1 MKKRSLIISISTLV
15 FIGAAYI
22 LGWSSL
28 FTVSSI
34 EITGTNVYLST
45 SIKPGQKLARVE
57 PRVVASE
64 FQKIDWIE
72 SAHVSR
78 DWLTG
83 KVTITLVERTPIAIY
98 NNLAIDRNGASFTL
112 HSQDVSNLPHIQ
124 TSNIESAIIAA
135 DFFASLPSNLA
146 NTVKIVKVTNGES
159 YILRVLLNNS
169 EIELRWGQNI
179 DSALKSKAYFALMAL
194 PENSKVKRIDVSAP
208 HAPIV
213 K

>member
-1 MKKRSLIISISTLV
+1 MKRRSLIISISTLA
-15 FIGAAYI
+15 FIGSAYI

-72 SAHVSR
+72 SADVSR
-78 DWLTG
+78 NWLTG
-83 KVTITLVERTPIAIY
+83 KVTITLVERSPIAIY
-98 NNLAIDRNGASFTL
+98 NNLAIDRSGASFTL
-112 HSQDVSNLPHIQ
+112 HSQDVSDLPHIQ
-124 TSNIESAIIAA
+124 ASNIESAIIAA
-135 DFFASLPSNLA
+135 DFFASLPSDLA
-146 NTVKIVKVTNGES
+146 NTVRVVKVANGES
-159 YILRVLLNNS
+159 YILQVQLNNS

-179 DSALKSKAYFALMAL
+179 DSDLKSKVYFALIAL
-194 PENSKVKRIDVSAP
+194 PENSKVKRIDLSAP

>member
-1 MKKRSLIISISTLV
+1 MRKKPIVISLSVLV
-15 FIGAAYI
+15 FISAAYI

-34 EITGTNVYLST
+34 EITGTSVNLSS

-64 FQKIDWIE
+64 FQKNDWIQ
-72 SAHVSR
+72 SAVVSR
-78 DWLTG
+78 NWLTG
-83 KVTITLVERTPIAIY
+83 EVTITLVERTPIAIY
-98 NNLAIDRNGASFTL
+98 NNRAIDRNGASFIL
-112 HSQDVSNLPHIQ
+112 QSQDITGLPHIQ
-124 TSNIESAIIAA
+124 ASNIESAIIAT
-135 DFFASLPSNLA
+135 DFFASLPSDLA
-146 NTVKIVKVTNGES
+146 DTIRVVKVVSGES
-159 YILRVLLNNS
+159 YILQVHLNNA

-179 DSALKSKAYFALMAL
+179 DNPLKTKVYRALMAL
-194 PENSKVKRIDVSAP
+194 PENSKVKRIDLSAP

>member
-1 MKKRSLIISISTLV
+1 MV
-15 FIGAAYI
+15 AAYI

-34 EITGTNVYLST
+34 EVTGTSVHLSS

-72 SAHVSR
+72 SADVSR
-78 DWLTG
+78 NWLTG
-83 KVTITLVERTPIAIY
+83 KVTISLVERSPIAIY
-98 NNLAIDRNGASFTL
+98 NNRAIDRNGASFML
-112 HSQDVSNLPHIQ
+112 HSQDISKLPHIQ
-124 TSNIESAIIAA
+124 ASSIESAIIAA
-135 DFFASLPSNLA
+135 EFFTILPSDFA
-146 NTVKIVKVTNGES
+146 ETVRVVKVQNGES
-159 YILRVLLNNS
+159 YILLVQLNNV

-179 DSALKSKAYFALMAL
+179 DSTLKAKVYRALMAL
-194 PENSKVKRIDVSAP
+194 PENSKVKRIDLSAP